1 MVVKKIFTENHSDV
15 HNFLTDFS
23 VFDYAKEKTV
33 KVIKTVQ
40 KKLNVLSIK
49 RGLQHTADK
58 QFAEAFEKRMIELE
72 RTISDAIFGGKVFKI

>member
-23 VFDYAKEKTV
+23 VFDYAKKTV
-33 KVIKTVQ
+33 KVVKTVQ

-49 RGLQHTADK
+49 GGLQHTADK

-72 RTISDAIFGGKVFKI
+72 RTISDAIFGGKVFKV